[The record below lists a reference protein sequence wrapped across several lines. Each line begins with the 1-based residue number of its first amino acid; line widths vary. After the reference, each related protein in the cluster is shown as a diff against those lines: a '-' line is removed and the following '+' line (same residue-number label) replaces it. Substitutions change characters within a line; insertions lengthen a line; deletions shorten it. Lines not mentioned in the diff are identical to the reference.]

1 MCYAVHFVVLRS
13 RSHWQ
18 VENLA
23 NVKSVCLR
31 SGQGWGTFGLAVKLC
46 VGMLAPRVSAW
57 GYVLTWPP
65 AGVPRDWQQLGQVV
79 GSWPLRWISSSLG
92 LGVRDPHVH
101 LGNDP
106 VDGRS
111 LPLPLNR

>member
-1 MCYAVHFVVLRS
+1 MLITNYSTGETEKRGFNRLEKERCWRDVLRHAVHFVVLRN

-65 AGVPRDWQQLGQVV
+65 AVFPVI
-79 GSWPLRWISSSLG
+79 GSSW
-92 LGVRDPHVH
+92 VR
-101 LGNDP
+101 
-106 VDGRS
+106 
-111 LPLPLNR
+111 